1 MEKLR
6 LRQSGNT
13 QWGKSAIAASN
24 VLFSGSGMRVGF
36 VGNKRIPD
44 IWPGVLLGL
53 TFYKLRFWVAITRLI

>member
-6 LRQSGNT
+6 PRQSGNT

-44 IWPGVLLGL
+44 IWPGVCLG
-53 TFYKLRFWVAITRLI
+53 